1 LIKKNYAQL
10 KNKKIIVVAVGAT
23 LKKEI
28 AIAEVK
34 GSNFTPEM
42 QNRVPLYLLRG
53 GFNYKKM
60 NLLDKTLMYLLVKSL
75 KFKKKEELDDDSKG
89 MIATYG
95 RVVDF
100 TNRKAIVPI
109 INAIMDP
116 QKT

>member
-1 LIKKNYAQL
+1 
-10 KNKKIIVVAVGAT
+10 
-23 LKKEI
+23 
-28 AIAEVK
+28 
-34 GSNFTPEM
+34 
-42 QNRVPLYLLRG
+42 
-53 GFNYKKM
+53 
-60 NLLDKTLMYLLVKSL
+60 MYLLVKSL

-116 QKT
+116 